1 MRRHSRPSWCDSFEG
16 PAGLA
21 RQLDDP
27 RRNVI
32 LLGPGLGVGEPTCAL
47 VEVAL
52 QASSRPRA
60 CVLDADALT
69 SFAFAPERLFRAI
82 AAASGPII
90 LTPHAGE
97 FSRLFGNT
105 AGSKLE
111 CARAAAQRSGAIIV
125 YKGPKTIVARQD
137 GRASQASN
145 APPWLA
151 TAGSGDTLA
160 GIIGGLLAQSM
171 PAFEAA
177 SAGVWMHGQAAV
189 HFGPGLIA
197 EDIAECLPA
206 VWRELLS
213 YEIR

>member
-1 MRRHSRPSWCDSFEG
+1 MVRRFDG

-27 RRNVI
+27 RRNAVV
-32 LLGPGLGVGEPTCAL
+32 LGPGLGVGEPTCAL

-52 QASSRPRA
+52 QRSAQARAS
-60 CVLDADALT
+60 VLDADALT
-69 SFAFAPERLFRAI
+69 SFAYAPERLFRAI
-82 AAASGPII
+82 AGATGPVV

-97 FSRLFGNT
+97 FARLFG
-105 AGSKLE
+105 AGAESKLDA
-111 CARAAAQRSGAIIV
+111 ARSAAQRSGAIIV
-125 YKGPKTIVARQD
+125 YKGPGTIVAHPD
-137 GRASQASN
+137 GRASVASK

-151 TAGSGDTLA
+151 TAGSGDMLA

-206 VWRELLS
+206 VWRELLAD
-213 YEIR
+213 